1 MPLPPRLLAVR
12 TGAIGDVV
20 NALVFAAAVKESVPE
35 TRIGWVVHPL
45 AAPLVAGHPAV
56 DRVHVWAR
64 GGGLRELRRL
74 VRELRAERYPLAV
87 DLQRIQKSALVAR
100 LAAPRV
106 LGFDRARTKE
116 ASWLWTTERVG
127 PERAPHRVDGYLEL
141 ARHLGCPAREPR
153 FLLPADP
160 AAEAWAEAR
169 MAELGGAPV
178 LVNLG
183 ASKPENRWEPERA
196 GALAAALARERGV
209 PVCFTGGPGDRVAA
223 ERAVHASAGDAR
235 DLVGRTTL
243 LELAA
248 LARRARLFIG
258 CDTGPMHLAAAAGAP
273 VVALFG
279 PADPARTGPY
289 GGRHR
294 VVRAPTRRMQDLEV
308 AAVLAAAAA
317 SLDGARASALA
328 ETGEEP
334 REQSRERPLGRAE
347 RG

>member
-87 DLQRIQKSALVAR
+87 DLQRIPKSALVAR

-223 ERAVHASAGDAR
+223 ERAVHASAGHAR
-235 DLVGRTTL
+235 ALPGRTTR
-243 LELAA
+243 LELAP

-258 CDTGPMHLAAAAGAP
+258 CDTGPMHLAAAAGVP
-273 VVALFG
+273 CVALFG
-279 PADPARTGPY
+279 PKDPTVYGPY
-289 GGRHR
+289 GAGH
-294 VVRAPTRRMQDLEV
+294 VVIRPASGSAMTAIAPEQ
-308 AAVLAAAAA
+308 VLAAVA
-317 SLDGARASALA
+317 SRVGA
-328 ETGEEP
+328 
-334 REQSRERPLGRAE
+334 
-347 RG
+347 